1 MLSRVFMQRSQSD
14 LFDLSRSDGP
24 FGETTLAD
32 HEATICFHH
41 TVAQGKP
48 LLSQNVFQHPRG
60 ITKSATE
67 PTIDMASESDPKSGK
82 SHLQDGNWRWSVW
95 KFCATPDILLLGVL
109 H

>member
-14 LFDLSRSDGP
+14 GFGLSRSDCP

-32 HEATICFHH
+32 QEATICSHH

-48 LLSQNVFQHPRG
+48 LLSPNVFQHPRG

-67 PTIDMASESDPKSGK
+67 PP
-82 SHLQDGNWRWSVW
+82 
-95 KFCATPDILLLGVL
+95 ILY
-109 H
+109 